1 MHPTRVS
8 STPPTVVTQLVCDL
22 CSGHPLCSGR
32 ASRVFVCCVALLV
45 SAPPAWRMARGTTP
59 ALFREITALVE
70 DNVIAHTSSR
80 SPRARDGASNTHD
93 LPTHDTM
100 QDEQNSRTD
109 LSLADLARNHQTQSQ
124 PQQPLDAASAE
135 NVYLDGTEPE
145 ARLRSIAR
153 GLQFPTTPLL
163 I

>member
-1 MHPTRVS
+1 MTGSAERS
-8 STPPTVVTQLVCDL
+8 SRKRSANMADGEGDDPP
-22 CSGHPLCSGR
+22 
-32 ASRVFVCCVALLV
+32 
-45 SAPPAWRMARGTTP
+45 
-59 ALFREITALVE
+59 LFREITALVE

-124 PQQPLDAASAE
+124 PQQPLDAASAG
-135 NVYLDGTEPE
+135 NVYLDGTEPYSHLTS
-145 ARLRSIAR
+145 RLWLCLSLIHISE
-153 GLQFPTTPLL
+153 PTRPY
-163 I
+163 